1 MTEELKEFYI
11 KHLYDINQECAY
23 IISFMREY
31 ENNFHLFETDIK
43 TNRAVRS
50 SLEIIG
56 EAFSRLSYK
65 ETGKKMNYN
74 KKTLEQITPAIKHA
88 ERITPLIKNAQKFLR
103 FRNYIKHSYD
113 NVDETVLW
121 QYAQKDVPSLEKE
134 VNSLLTFV
142 LENHSLEALHQS
154 DKQQKGK
161 AAKKGRQP

>member
-1 MTEELKEFYI
+1 MTEELRDFYI
-11 KHLYDINQECAY
+11 KHLHDIKEECSL
-23 IISFMREY
+23 IISFMGGY
-31 ENNFHLFETDIK
+31 ENNFHLFESDIK

-56 EAFSRLSYK
+56 EALSRLSYK
-65 ETGKKMNYN
+65 ESGKKMNYA
-74 KKTLEQITPAIKHA
+74 KKKLEQISPVLKRS

-134 VNSLLTFV
+134 VNPLLSFL
-142 LENHSLEALHQS
+142 LENHSLKALHQPA
-154 DKQQKGK
+154 KQQKRTTTK
-161 AAKKGRQP
+161 RGRRL